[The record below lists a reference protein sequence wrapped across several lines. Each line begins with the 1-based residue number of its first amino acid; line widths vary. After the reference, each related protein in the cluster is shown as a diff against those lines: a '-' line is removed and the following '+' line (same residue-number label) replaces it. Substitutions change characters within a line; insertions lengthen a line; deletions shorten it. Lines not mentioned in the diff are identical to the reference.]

1 MESTE
6 PLEVGSDAPV
16 LKHVNQVLHWRDAA
30 KLCQWEEA
38 EAETIEREDQYRLAK
53 RHLARYGSIERRN
66 AFTKTQ
72 RLAPLLDQT
81 QISNELRKPCE
92 RGTRTHNCL
101 DVCRTAPEVV
111 LRWRKLWYSMPKSD
125 RDSRLADMFRRS
137 KERVDDREE
146 DFKVCREAFMI
157 ITGIHTEA
165 IQRARMLAQGIAPLT
180 LGKWVSERSLSY
192 RQCRAWLLDYA
203 KVHADTSPME
213 DKLFLPCAKKQHYW
227 ALFYFDLKKH
237 GHTDIPSRDTFLK
250 AWRVEL
256 PFIVVRPPFGA
267 FSSCGLCDFL
277 KMMVQT
283 TKDQGLKEQLI
294 LTLGSHV

>member
-1 MESTE
+1 
-6 PLEVGSDAPV
+6 
-16 LKHVNQVLHWRDAA
+16 
-30 KLCQWEEA
+30 
-38 EAETIEREDQYRLAK
+38 
-53 RHLARYGSIERRN
+53 
-66 AFTKTQ
+66 
-72 RLAPLLDQT
+72 
-81 QISNELRKPCE
+81 
-92 RGTRTHNCL
+92 
-101 DVCRTAPEVV
+101 
-111 LRWRKLWYSMPKSD
+111 
-125 RDSRLADMFRRS
+125 
-137 KERVDDREE
+137 
-146 DFKVCREAFMI
+146 MI
-157 ITGIHTEA
+157 ITGIHAEA

-283 TKDQGLKEQLI
+283 TKDPGLKDQLL
-294 LTLGSHV
+294 LTLGSHFEFQGAQVGTLL